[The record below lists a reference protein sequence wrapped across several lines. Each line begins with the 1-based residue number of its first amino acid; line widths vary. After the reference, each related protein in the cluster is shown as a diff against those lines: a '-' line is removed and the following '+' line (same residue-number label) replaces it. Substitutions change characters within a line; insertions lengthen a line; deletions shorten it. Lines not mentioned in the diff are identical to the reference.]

1 MTKSSIENSNDNS
14 GDLKIESLNKLD
26 WPSDQRVRLT
36 EIISGT
42 DIGTW
47 EWNVVTGET
56 YFNRRWAEIVGYT
69 LEELEPISIQTWID
83 LAHPDDLG
91 RSNELLEKNFSGEL
105 SVYDFET
112 RMRHKNNNWVWVHD
126 RGKVVEWTSD
136 GKPLR
141 MAGTH
146 SDITQ
151 KKIRERK
158 IDKNQARLK
167 AILENV
173 EEGIFTCD
181 ENGMIDTVNNMACS
195 ILGYTDEE
203 LVGMNLR
210 QLMTKVT
217 VNTYMDSI
225 PSFLKSTQIASANNS
240 RKLVAKRKDGSTLS
254 IEFRSTEVSLQS
266 GTLFVN
272 IMRDLTEINAQRN
285 FAETILNRN
294 AAVILT
300 LDIGA
305 KIQTASDAWSA
316 NFGYCLEETLGKE
329 FSIFLTEESALKYN
343 QTDYETTP
351 NQLTKRH
358 TIETVDIITKDHEI
372 RIAELHSAVDYT
384 TSQIHK
390 IITIIDVTETVQ
402 QRKTLLDLTERDEL
416 TRLYSRR
423 GFYKYMADGVRTY
436 SVALLLMDI
445 DHFKSINDAFG
456 HLIGDEYLKKIA
468 VKLSSIIGKD
478 GLVARFGGEEFLLTF
493 PADNWVEV
501 RNVAEKARLAIE
513 KFQLETNHGPVMR
526 TVSSGAALLEIEGK
540 VSQALGRA
548 DMALGHAK
556 FCGRNQAVIADSNF
570 INWLEQAGKLITL
583 EEVRKALEKDEF
595 ELWLQPLM
603 NLENKSTMGYEA
615 LMRWRKP
622 DGQVLLPSVFLDK
635 LQSVF
640 KEPSYAHFR
649 SKIIRHLLAQIDFSQ
664 SYYISI
670 NIQMEDFGF
679 ENAAESIISVI
690 GCDDNQKK
698 SIVLEIS
705 EDAWTSRSDIDKV
718 VKQIKILKSQ
728 GFRIALDDFGKA
740 SSNLLRL
747 TKLPIDIVKLDKSL
761 IADVVKD
768 KKSRLAVRGIT
779 SIAKEMGMAVV
790 AEGVEIE
797 QQAEFL
803 LEENITSHQG
813 FLYSRAKHPKDI
825 L

>member
-42 DIGTW
+42 DIGSW

-151 KKIRERK
+151 KKIREQK
-158 IDKNQARLK
+158 IEKNQARLK

-181 ENGMIDTVNNMACS
+181 ENGVIDTVNNMACS

-635 LQSVF
+635 LQSVL
-640 KEPSYAHFR
+640 KEPPYAHFR

>member
-1 MTKSSIENSNDNS
+1 MTKSSIEISNDNS
-14 GDLKIESLNKLD
+14 GDLKIESSNKLG

-47 EWNVVTGET
+47 EWNIVTGEA

-69 LEELEPISIQTWID
+69 LEELEPVSIKTWLD
-83 LAHPDDLG
+83 LAHPGDLG

-151 KKIRERK
+151 KKIRAQKME
-158 IDKNQARLK
+158 KNQARLE

-181 ENGMIDTVNNMACS
+181 ENGMIDTANNMACS
-195 ILGYTDEE
+195 ILGYADEE

-210 QLMTKVT
+210 QLMTTVT
-217 VNTYMDSI
+217 VNQYMDSI

-240 RKLVAKRKDGSTLS
+240 RKFVAKRKDGSTLS
-254 IEFRSTEVSLQS
+254 IEFRSKEVSLQS

-272 IMRDLTEINAQRN
+272 IMRDLTKINAQRN
-285 FAETILNRN
+285 FAETIPNRN

-305 KIQTASDAWSA
+305 KVQTASDAWSA
-316 NFGYCLEETLGKE
+316 NFGYSLEETLGKE
-329 FSIFLTEESALKYN
+329 FSIFLTEEFALKYN
-343 QTDYETTP
+343 QTHYETTP

-358 TIETVDIITKDHEI
+358 TVETVDIITKDHEI

-390 IITIIDVTETVQ
+390 IITIIDVTETVL
-402 QRKTLLDLTERDEL
+402 QRKKLLDLAEKDEL

-456 HLIGDEYLKKIA
+456 HLVGDEYLKKIA
-468 VKLSSIIGKD
+468 VELNSIIGKD

-493 PADNWVEV
+493 PAENWVEV
-501 RNVAEKARLAIE
+501 RSVAEKARLAVE
-513 KFQLETNHGPVMR
+513 KFQLETSRGPVMR

-540 VSQALGRA
+540 VSKALSRA

-556 FCGRNQAVIADSNF
+556 LCGRNQAVIADNNF

-583 EEVRKALEKDEF
+583 EEVRKALENDEF

-615 LMRWRKP
+615 LMRWRRP

-635 LQSVF
+635 LQFVY
-640 KEPSYAHFR
+640 KEPPYAHFR

-664 SYYISI
+664 SYYLSI
-670 NIQMEDFGF
+670 NIRMEDFGF
-679 ENAAESIISVI
+679 ENAASSITSEI

-698 SIVLEIS
+698 SLVLEIS
-705 EDAWTSRSDIDKV
+705 EEAGTSRVNIDEV
-718 VKQIKILKSQ
+718 AKQIKILKSQ
-728 GFRIALDDFGKA
+728 GFRIALDDYGTA

-803 LEENITSHQG
+803 LKENITSHQG

>member
-1 MTKSSIENSNDNS
+1 MTKSSIEISNDNS
-14 GDLKIESLNKLD
+14 GDLKIENSNKLD
-26 WPSDQRVRLT
+26 WHSDQRVRLT

-47 EWNVVTGET
+47 EWNIVTGET

-69 LEELEPISIQTWID
+69 LEELEPISIKTWLD

-91 RSNELLEKNFSGEL
+91 KSNELLEKNFSGEL

-112 RMRHKNNNWVWVHD
+112 RMRHKNNSWVWVHD

-151 KKIRERK
+151 KKIREQK
-158 IDKNQARLK
+158 IEKNQARLK

-181 ENGMIDTVNNMACS
+181 ENGVIDTVNNMACS

-210 QLMTKVT
+210 QLMTTVT
-217 VNTYMDSI
+217 VNQYMDSI
-225 PSFLKSTQIASANNS
+225 SSFLKSTQIASANNS
-240 RKLVAKRKDGSTLS
+240 RKLVAKKKDGSTLS

-305 KIQTASDAWSA
+305 KVQTASEAWSA
-316 NFGYCLEETLGKE
+316 NFGYSLEETLGKE
-329 FSIFLTEESALKYN
+329 FSLFLTEESALKYN

-358 TIETVDIITKDHEI
+358 TVETVDIITKDHEI

-468 VKLSSIIGKD
+468 VKLSSILGED

-556 FCGRNQAVIADSNF
+556 ICGRNQAVIADSNF

-583 EEVRKALEKDEF
+583 EEVRKALENDEF

-615 LMRWRKP
+615 LMRWRRP

-649 SKIIRHLLAQIDFSQ
+649 SKIIRHLLAQTDFSQ

-670 NIQMEDFGF
+670 NIQMEDLGF
-679 ENAAESIISVI
+679 ENAAGSIISVI

-803 LEENITSHQG
+803 LEENITTHQG